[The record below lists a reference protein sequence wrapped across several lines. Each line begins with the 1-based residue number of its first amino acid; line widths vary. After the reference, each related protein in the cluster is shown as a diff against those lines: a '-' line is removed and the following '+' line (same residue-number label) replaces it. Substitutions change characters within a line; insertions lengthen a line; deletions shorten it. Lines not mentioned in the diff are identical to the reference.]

1 MTAMRLDANK
11 GVALAVLLGAITR
24 FADIGVQS
32 YSMDELW
39 ELTVIQLP
47 AAEIVA
53 AGDGFPPLFHLIF
66 HGLVVGG
73 FGDMIGRVFS
83 AMLGVVAVWLTARL
97 GQRISPAVGVGAAI
111 AVALAPLLVLLSK
124 EGRAYGLF
132 ILLAGLLLLTTWNV
146 IDSGDTRAWLGF
158 GLVLVLGMYTHYMFA
173 LAVVSAEVVL
183 LWNLRRDR
191 ERLQHWVLAHAA
203 MAAAL
208 VPLILI
214 AVPDFELDAAN
225 GYSRTVDVPALG
237 YAGLSLFTGFT
248 LGPSTRALHTMDT
261 SDAIAG
267 GLPWVILI
275 GVPAAYL
282 FYRGWRSLS
291 DDWRIRLGVP
301 LVVPL
306 LLLAILSAVVGV
318 AFRVRYLSWLVIPLA
333 IWLAVGYFRTTGAV
347 RHIAAATLLGVG
359 VLAIVTRVTVDDHVV
374 EDARSAAAYI
384 EEHPDIPAV
393 AMVWYMTKPIE
404 YYLGLDSA
412 TFLPDDEGSGR
423 FVYHEQLD
431 NRLVPLPSHHDEGF
445 GITQQ
450 IEVFAAAVAVGE
462 EYLFVQSRE
471 FHADPD
477 GEYFAIRQ
485 ATDNLVPVAEYA
497 GITIYRGVRGE

>member
-1 MTAMRLDANK
+1 MRFDANK

-39 ELTVIQLP
+39 ELTVVQLP
-47 AAEIVA
+47 AGEIVG

-66 HGLVVGG
+66 RGLVVGG
-73 FGDMIGRVFS
+73 FGDMIGRIFS
-83 AMLGVVAVWLTARL
+83 ATLGVLAVWLTARL
-97 GQRISPAVGVGAAI
+97 GARISPAVGVGAAV

-132 ILLAGLLLLTTWNV
+132 ILLAGLLLLATWNV
-146 IDSGDTRAWLGF
+146 IDSGTMRAWLGY

-173 LAVVSAEVVL
+173 LAVASAEGVL
-183 LWNLRRDR
+183 LWNLRGDR
-191 ERLQHWVLAHAA
+191 ERMQHWVLAHAA
-203 MAAAL
+203 MAVAL
-208 VPLILI
+208 VPLVLI
-214 AVPDFELDAAN
+214 AAPDFELDAAN
-225 GYSRTVDVPALG
+225 NYSPTVDISALG

-261 SDAIAG
+261 NDAITS

-275 GVPAAYL
+275 GIPAGYL
-282 FYRGWRSLS
+282 FYRGWKGLS
-291 DDWRIRLGVP
+291 EDWRIRLGVP
-301 LVVPL
+301 LVTPL
-306 LLLAILSAVVGV
+306 LLLTLFSAVVGV

-333 IWLAVGYFRTTGAV
+333 IWLAVGYFGTKGTV
-347 RHIAAATLLGVG
+347 RHIAAVTLLLVG
-359 VLAIVTRVTVDDHVV
+359 VIAIVTRATVDDYVV

-384 EEHPDIPAV
+384 EEHPDTPAV

-412 TFLPDDEGSGR
+412 TFLPADEGSGR

-431 NRLVPLPSHHDEGF
+431 NRLVPLPSRPDADSGMAEQRE
-445 GITQQ
+445 I
-450 IEVFAAAVAVGE
+450 FAAAVAVGE
-462 EYLFVQSRE
+462 EYLFVRSRE